1 MTNSKKIQ
9 NSSVVGNLFLILF
22 FSTFVSEDLT
32 CITSGLLAKEGKLL
46 LLHAIIVTGLGIFVG
61 DLLLYFVGFFFGSY
75 LKLWKPIQNWESK
88 ISSQTLYKHW
98 QSKFSLSVMIS
109 RFLPGTRLPLYLMS
123 GYFKMPFFIFV
134 WSSFFAV
141 LIWTTLFVSL
151 VFYYGKWI
159 SEYYFNQSNLW
170 TSIGIGLSF
179 YGFYLFFQTILI
191 PEKRKRVTLQ
201 WTKLFQMEFWPSTL
215 FYLPLI
221 PYLFYL
227 SIRYRGIRYLTATNP
242 GIIASGIAGESKYD
256 ILNLIPNKYIAKS
269 CLVSSGIQD
278 PETLIKQWLTIN
290 KIKFPIIAKPDKGER
305 GFLVQKI
312 HTMSEL
318 KQVLYNYP
326 IDWLLQEWIEGPF
339 EVGIFYCR
347 YPDESQGMIFS
358 VTDKVFPE
366 IIGDGISTLES
377 LIENHPRF
385 RFQMETHKKHNL
397 GKLQQI
403 IPLGEKRRIGSIGN
417 HIQGCMFQDG
427 GYLLTNKLKTELIK
441 IGDRTKGFYFGRFD
455 IRFQDVKK
463 FRDGKG
469 FKIIELNG
477 VTSESTN
484 LYDPKFSI
492 LQSYSILWKQ
502 WKFIFEIGYQNYQKG
517 IHLYPYGK
525 LVQLIR
531 QHNLYRKKF
540 SRLEKSP

>member
-1 MTNSKKIQ
+1 MR
-9 NSSVVGNLFLILF
+9 NLFLILF

-46 LLHAIIVTGLGIFVG
+46 LQHAIIVTGLGIFVG
-61 DLLLYFVGFFFGSY
+61 DLLLYLVGFVFGSY
-75 LKLWKPIQNWESK
+75 LKLWKPMKNWESK
-88 ISSQTLYKHW
+88 ISTQPLYKHW
-98 QSKFSLSVMIS
+98 KSKFSLSVMIS

-123 GYFKMPFFIFV
+123 GYFKMPFLVFV

-141 LIWTTLFVSL
+141 LLWTTLFVSL

-170 TSIGIGLSF
+170 TSIGIGFSF
-179 YGFYLFFQTILI
+179 YGFYRLIQTILI
-191 PEKRKRVTLQ
+191 PEKRKNVSLQ
-201 WTKLFQMEFWPSTL
+201 WNKLTELEFWPSSL
-215 FYLPLI
+215 FYFPLI
-221 PYLFYL
+221 PYLIYL
-227 SIRYRGIRYLTATNP
+227 AVRYRGIRYLTATNP

-269 CLVSSGIQD
+269 YLVSSAIQD
-278 PETLIKQWLTIN
+278 PESLIKQWFTKN

-312 HTMSEL
+312 HSMIEL
-318 KQVLYNYP
+318 TNVLHTYP

-347 YPDESQGMIFS
+347 YPNESQGVIFS

-377 LIENHPRF
+377 LIETHPRF

-397 GKLQQI
+397 GKLHHI

-427 GYLLTNKLKTELIK
+427 SYLLSKKLETELIK

-455 IRFQDVKK
+455 IRFQDVKT
-463 FRDGKG
+463 FQEGKG

-502 WKFIFEIGYQNYQKG
+502 WRFIFEIGYQNYQKG

-525 LVQLIR
+525 LIQLIR
-531 QHNLYRKKF
+531 NHNQYRKKF
-540 SRLEKSP
+540 SRLEKSL

>member
-1 MTNSKKIQ
+1 MTNSKKKL
-9 NSSVVGNLFLILF
+9 NSSAVGNIFIILF

-61 DLLLYFVGFFFGSY
+61 DLLLYLVGFFFGSY

-98 QSKFSLSVMIS
+98 KSKFSLSVMIS
-109 RFLPGTRLPLYLMS
+109 RFLPGTRLPLYLLS
-123 GYFKMPFFIFV
+123 GYFKMPFLVFV
-134 WSSFFAV
+134 WSSLFAV
-141 LIWTTLFVSL
+141 LVWTTLFVSL

-159 SEYYFNQSNLW
+159 TTIYTNQSNFG
-170 TSIGIGLSF
+170 TSIGIGFSF
-179 YGFYLFFQTILI
+179 YVLYRFFQTILI
-191 PEKRKRVTLQ
+191 PEKRKNFLLQ
-201 WTKLFQMEFWPSTL
+201 WNKLSQLEFWPSSL

-221 PYLFYL
+221 PYLIYL
-227 SIRYRGIRYLTATNP
+227 AVRYRGIRYLTATNP
-242 GIIASGIAGESKYD
+242 GIIASGIAGESKYE

-269 CLVSSGIQD
+269 CLVSANKKD
-278 PETLIKQWLTIN
+278 PETLIKHWLSQN
-290 KIKFPIIAKPDKGER
+290 NIKFPIIAKPDKGER

-312 HTMSEL
+312 HSIQEL
-318 KQVLYNYP
+318 KVVLQNYP

-339 EVGIFYCR
+339 EVGIFYYR
-347 YPDESQGMIFS
+347 YPNESHGMIFS

-366 IIGDGISTLES
+366 IIGDGISNIES

-385 RFQMETHKKHNL
+385 RFQMEAHKKHNL
-397 GKLQQI
+397 GKLHHI
-403 IPLGEKRRIGSIGN
+403 LPLGEKQRIGSIGN
-417 HIQGCMFQDG
+417 HVQGCMFQDG
-427 GYLLTNKLKTELIK
+427 SYLLTKKLTTELIK
-441 IGDRTKGFYFGRFD
+441 IGDKTKGFYFGRFD
-455 IRFQDVKK
+455 IRFQNVKT
-463 FRDGKG
+463 FQEGKG

-492 LQSYSILWKQ
+492 RQSYSILWKQ
-502 WKFIFEIGYQNYQKG
+502 WKLIFEIGFQNYQKG
-517 IHLYPYGK
+517 IRLYPYGK

-531 QHNLYRKKF
+531 NHNDYRKKF
-540 SRLEKSP
+540 SRLEKSL